1 MDSKLVGHYRGTLLA
16 LLEDLGTDLAAV
28 TSRIRHLYDNPDDFD
43 QELNSVDHSE
53 NVLQWLSAAERQQ
66 IDRVVEALERIESG
80 EYGHC
85 LYCTREIHP
94 DRLEALPATTS
105 CIRCQE
111 RIESGML
118 DVESR
123 HDELELSA

>member
-1 MDSKLVGHYRGTLLA
+1 MKSQLMERYRNTLLA
-16 LLEDLGTDLAAV
+16 ELDDLGAELAAV

-43 QELNSVDHSE
+43 QDLNSVDQSE
-53 NVLQWLSAAERQQ
+53 NVLQWLSGAERQQ

-80 EYGHC
+80 SYGYC
-85 LYCTREIHP
+85 LYGTREIHQE
-94 DRLEALPATTS
+94 RLEALPATAS